1 MIAGSMVFT
10 VFNRDALI
18 EEFKEKINGENTGV
32 QKFKANNTSEGDVN
46 FISVEDW
53 DAQMS
58 DLASVGS
65 DTGDSVGNTS
75 SLVGKYQAVYADE
88 LLPFD
93 ITITFK
99 NKIYYIV

>member
-1 MIAGSMVFT
+1 MVFT
-10 VFNRDALI
+10 VFDRDALI
-18 EEFKEKINGENTGV
+18 EEFKEKLDGETTGV
-32 QKFKANNTSEGDVN
+32 QKFKANSTTDGDVN

-93 ITITFK
+93 ITISFN
-99 NKIYYIV
+99 NKFFYVA